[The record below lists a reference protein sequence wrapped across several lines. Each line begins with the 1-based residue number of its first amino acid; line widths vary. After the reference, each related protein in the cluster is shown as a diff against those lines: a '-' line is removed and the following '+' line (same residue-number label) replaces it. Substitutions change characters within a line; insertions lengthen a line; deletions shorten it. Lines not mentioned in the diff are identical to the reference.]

1 MRDARFPLI
10 MRASRIHDV
19 LGCSPDEAMRLA
31 KEEREAN
38 ERDEAIDM
46 LNEIAKASGITALAP
61 RNQWR
66 GLRSTSR

>member
-46 LNEIAKASGITALAP
+46 LNEIAKVKNQPPDLTAGEFN
-61 RNQWR
+61 RR
-66 GLRSTSR
+66 EC